1 MNFSDALTA
10 MKAGQRATRRLWRDL
25 GGRVGSYPE
34 IVVLRA
40 PDGRL
45 TVPMIMVTLP
55 DGRLTSFTGGPWDLL
70 ADDWEI
76 C

>member
-10 MKAGQRATRRLWRDL
+10 MRAGQRATRRLWRDL
-25 GGRVGSYPE
+25 DGRAGSYPE

-40 PDGRL
+40 PDGRM

-55 DGRLTSFTGGPWDLL
+55 DGRGRVHRGPWDLL